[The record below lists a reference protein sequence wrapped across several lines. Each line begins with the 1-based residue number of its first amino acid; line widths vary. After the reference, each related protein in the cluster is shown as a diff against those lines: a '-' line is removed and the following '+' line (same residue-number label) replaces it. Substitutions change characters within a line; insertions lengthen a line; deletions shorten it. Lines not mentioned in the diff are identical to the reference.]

1 MCDCRGGHYFKKGI
15 HMEKVLLAIDGITPD
30 RKVFRYAVQ
39 LCKRIKADLN
49 VLQII
54 RPRNYTKYIKKIR
67 ERTNYARNYFEGSMI
82 AATFAEAGE
91 HDTANAMMSEAR
103 RNINKLLPESEK
115 AGIQYQL
122 TMKSGDP
129 NKEIIEYVNAHRDV
143 VLTIYDAS
151 LEDRKGTRGVK
162 KQQGVPR
169 KIKQKLAVPL
179 VVVQH

>member
-1 MCDCRGGHYFKKGI
+1 
-15 HMEKVLLAIDGITPD
+15 MEKVLLAIDGITPD
-30 RKVFRYAVQ
+30 RKVFGYAVQ

-91 HDTANAMMSEAR
+91 HDTANAIMAEAR

-143 VLTIYDAS
+143 VLTIYDTS
-151 LEDRKGTRGVK
+151 QKGHHETGIGKRNRPMAREMR
-162 KQQGVPR
+162 QM
-169 KIKQKLAVPL
+169 LSVPL
-179 VVVQH
+179 VVFRGLR

>member
-1 MCDCRGGHYFKKGI
+1 MQ
-15 HMEKVLLAIDGITPD
+15 KVLLAIDGISPD
-30 RKVFRYAVQ
+30 HKIFDYAVQ
-39 LCKRIKADLN
+39 LCKRIKAELSVFQVIN
-49 VLQII
+49 PRKYNEYLKTI
-54 RPRNYTKYIKKIR
+54 RKRAGF
-67 ERTNYARNYFEGSMI
+67 ARKYFESTMV

-91 HDTANAMMSEAR
+91 HETAKEIMSTALE
-103 RNINKLLPESEK
+103 NINRLLPESEK
-115 AGIQYQL
+115 AGVQCHFAVK
-122 TMKSGDP
+122 TGNP
-129 NKEIIEYVNAHRDV
+129 AKEIINYVNVHRDV